1 MSTPIAPA
9 PRSPVFISANPVTSE
24 QSAKSAQGFGKA
36 PISVPQI
43 QAIDEQVITLLAKA
57 ATEQAGEVNTT
68 KPQAPGTPELRA
80 ADLPRLM
87 RAVQQGNPGI
97 PGQPLRLT
105 PEAVLMML
113 SLQLSGVIT
122 EENTR
127 SLTAQLEIMK
137 ARLAARAASASELAE
152 AIRLAQALV
161 DSGLGDVGLAEG
173 ELAAAKEALRQ
184 AQAEVARLEQALAD
198 APPEEQEAIRAQL
211 EQAKA
216 HAGVQQANVNAAHNR
231 LNQAL
236 AALDSAL
243 KDLEAF
249 EQAAEQLNP
258 TPGAGNA
265 DQPRA
270 LTNQAALTELLARL
284 QNIIAEANDRK
295 MAKDTEF
302 AQAVIKA
309 REAESMRRAEEYQ
322 REKEKAAQAQKTM
335 GCIGKVVG
343 WVITAV
349 SVVAAPFTGGASM
362 ALAGIGLAL
371 AIGEELGLDVMGKV
385 LEPVMKVVMDL
396 VKVVGGVLGDVLKAI
411 GVPAD
416 IADKIKDVLAVVAVA
431 AMVVAIAV
439 LSRNAAGTV
448 AVQAI
453 TKAVTEAVTQAISK
467 ALPAIIKSAA
477 HAAKSA
483 VDDVA
488 KSLSN
493 AMAKVAGTNADTLA
507 MRAGQATTAANAM
520 QFVNQSAQGGVAIMV
535 ADMNVNAAEHLA
547 EMELSLAEAEIF
559 RELIQKIL
567 NYFLQTNEL
576 IADLFKQMSSV
587 HSSLDE
593 TANFITSRT
602 GRTMA

>member
-1 MSTPIAPA
+1 MTTSIAA
-9 PRSPVFISANPVTSE
+9 SPRSPVFLNTPAATSE
-24 QSAKSAQGFGKA
+24 KSADTAKGFGKA
-36 PISVPQI
+36 PVTMQQI
-43 QAIDEQVITLLAKA
+43 QVIDEQVVSLLAKA
-57 ATEQAGEVNTT
+57 ATEQASEANTT
-68 KPQAPGTPELRA
+68 RPQAPGKPELRE
-80 ADLPRLM
+80 ADMPRLM
-87 RAVQQGNPGI
+87 RAAQQGNPGI

-105 PEAVLMML
+105 PEAVLTML
-113 SLQLSGVIT
+113 SMQLSGVIT

-161 DSGLGDVGLAEG
+161 DAGLGDVGMAEG

-216 HAGVQQANVNAAHNR
+216 HADAQQANVNAAHGR

-236 AALDSAL
+236 AALDGAL

-249 EQAAEQLNP
+249 EQAAEELNP
-258 TPGAGNA
+258 SPGSGNA
-265 DQPRA
+265 NQLRA

-371 AIGEELGLDVMGKV
+371 AIGEEFGLDIMGKV

-396 VKVVGGVLGDVLKAI
+396 VKVVGSVLGDVLKAI

-416 IADKIKDVLAVVAVA
+416 LANKIKDVLAVVAVA

-439 LSRNAAGTV
+439 LSRKAASSV

-453 TKAVTEAVTQAISK
+453 TKAVTKAVTQAISK

-477 HAAKSA
+477 HAAKTA

-493 AMAKVAGTNADTLA
+493 TMAKVAGSNADTLA
-507 MRAGQATTAANAM
+507 MRAGQATTAAHVM
-520 QFVNQSAQGGVAIMV
+520 QFTNQSAQGVGSIIV
-535 ADMNVNAAEHLA
+535 ADMNVNAAQHLA
-547 EMELSLAEAEIF
+547 DMELSLAEAEIF

-576 IADLFKQMSSV
+576 ITDLFKQMSSV